1 MNEEQDIYDAVSEFR
16 KDAEIRV
23 MEKIKSIKNIVQGNK
38 VRFDS
43 FRQGLFYYNVSVDGF
58 DFQFTVPIE
67 DIGTATLLASDKAI
81 TYMRWIRKAIDSNT
95 FIKLP

>member
-1 MNEEQDIYDAVSEFR
+1 MNEEQDIYDAVSDFR
-16 KDAEIRV
+16 KDAEKRV
-23 MEKIKSIKNIVQGNK
+23 MGKVKNIKEVVQGNK
-38 VRFDS
+38 VHFDS

-58 DFQFTVPIE
+58 KFQFTVPIE
-67 DIGTATLLASDKAI
+67 DIGTATLLAIDKAI